1 MVPTTTINFNDFS
14 KALFTNSLVIDLNN
28 IFDVFKSKHD
38 YDIFCEYV
46 INYILDDY
54 KRADN
59 KVKII
64 CEDGEEVEI
73 TLFQF
78 LINLYFLEFNFMYK
92 VPVTREW
99 MIDVDKE
106 FLSSYNKHIE
116 EMCQKRIYNI
126 IKKRKINAMECFSW
140 ILSDLTE
147 RMERLAEFLAPIAAP
162 TINLIDISEFCERN
176 ARFNAKL
183 ETQLDESKTF
193 SQLEAELVLEGKEL
207 KEIIKNDGH
216 NCLVPFVESDCV
228 NEHQLTQMF
237 VAVGPR
243 MSSSNVVMNHIMK
256 GSYLNGLQN
265 AGDLIAESEIA
276 AKALIYKKKF
286 VGVSGYMSRE
296 TNLAGMNLRI
306 DFNMDDCGTTHYV
319 NYDVK
324 DKKHLDLIISKNI
337 ILPDG
342 KLKEVT
348 PEDTDLIGT
357 TVKLRSICTCA
368 HHDKRFVCKKCYG
381 NPKDIKRD
389 YTIGGAV
396 STEIQNPLS
405 NAVMSVKHHTNTNTK
420 DFDDPELLT
429 YFNSIENQ
437 LILKDVKTQDKVY
450 IVFNKEYIEDIIDRI
465 ENDLDLDDGDD
476 EDADE
481 FGSNIATKMLT
492 DLRVV
497 TRHFNELTNEET
509 EEVYEVKLDGSFLT
523 LSDEMMNIRNI
534 KKIQLP
540 IDEDIAILDIANIKP
555 GTAVFNIKYITAD
568 TSRYLKELK
577 NIIERAKPSWYMNL
591 DDPINDFADLIL
603 EANLKNKELVYLE
616 PIIHALTRD
625 PYKITLHPDFSKK
638 DVELV
643 VINLSTAIFKGDLC
657 SALIYQE
664 ITKILK
670 DIDSFDKDPSVGEGL
685 HDSLFNTSVKH
696 DFTYFKRALKKAKLI

>member
-1 MVPTTTINFNDFS
+1 MLVPNKFTEFS
-14 KALFTNSLVIDLNN
+14 KSLFTNSLVVDLNK
-28 IFDVFKSKHD
+28 IFDNFRNKHD

-46 INYILDDY
+46 ANYILDDY
-54 KRADN
+54 KRANN
-59 KVKII
+59 KVLII
-64 CEDGEEVEI
+64 CEDGEEITI

-92 VPVTREW
+92 IPVTKEW

-106 FLSSYNKHIE
+106 FLSNYNKHVE
-116 EMCQKRIYNI
+116 EMCQHRIYNI
-126 IKKRKINAMECFSW
+126 IKKRKIDSMQCFSW
-140 ILSDLTE
+140 ILSNLTE
-147 RMERLAEFLAPIAAP
+147 RMERLSELLAPIAAP
-162 TINLIDISEFCERN
+162 TINLIDISEFCDRN

-183 ETQLDESKTF
+183 ETELDDSKTF

-207 KEIIKNDGH
+207 KEIIKNDGQS
-216 NCLVPFVESDCV
+216 CLVPFIESDCV

-256 GSYLNGLQN
+256 TSYLNGLQN

-306 DFNMDDCGTTHYV
+306 DFDMDDCGTTHYI
-319 NYDVK
+319 NYNVK
-324 DKKHLDLIISKNI
+324 TEKHLALIISKNI
-337 ILPDG
+337 ILPNG

-368 HHDKRFVCKKCYG
+368 HPNKHMVCKKCYG
-381 NPKDIKRD
+381 NPKDFKRD

-437 LILKDVKTQDKVY
+437 LVLKDVKTEDK
-450 IVFNKEYIEDIIDRI
+450 ISIIFNKEYIEDIIDRI

-476 EDADE
+476 DEDADE

-492 DLRVV
+492 DLHVV
-497 TRHFNELTNEET
+497 TKHFDEVTNEET
-509 EEVYEVKLDGSFLT
+509 EEVYDVKLDGCFLT
-523 LSDEMMNIRNI
+523 LSDEMMNLKNI
-534 KKIQLP
+534 KKIKLP

-568 TSRYLKELK
+568 TSRYLKDLK

-591 DDPINDFADLIL
+591 DDPVNDFADLIL

-625 PYKITLHPDFSKK
+625 PYKITRHPDFSKK

-670 DIDSFDKDPSVGEGL
+670 DIDSFEKDPSVGEGL
-685 HDSLFNTSVKH
+685 HDTLFNTSIKH
-696 DFTYFKRALKKAKLI
+696 DFSYFKRALKKAKII

>member
-1 MVPTTTINFNDFS
+1 MLVPNKFTEFS
-14 KALFTNSLVIDLNN
+14 KSLFTNSLVVDLNK
-28 IFDVFKSKHD
+28 IFDNFRNKHD

-46 INYILDDY
+46 ANYILDDY

-59 KVKII
+59 KVLII
-64 CEDGEEVEI
+64 CEDGEEITI

-92 VPVTREW
+92 IPVTKEW

-106 FLSSYNKHIE
+106 FLSNYNKHVE
-116 EMCQKRIYNI
+116 EMCQHRIYNV
-126 IKKRKINAMECFSW
+126 IKKRKIDSMQCFSW
-140 ILSDLTE
+140 ILSNLTE
-147 RMERLAEFLAPIAAP
+147 RMERLSELLAPIAAP
-162 TINLIDISEFCERN
+162 TINLIDISEFCDRN

-183 ETQLDESKTF
+183 ETELDDSKTF

-207 KEIIKNDGH
+207 KEIIKNDGQS
-216 NCLVPFVESDCV
+216 CLVPFIESDCV

-256 GSYLNGLQN
+256 TSYLNGLQN

-306 DFNMDDCGTTHYV
+306 DFNMDDCGTTHYI
-319 NYDVK
+319 NFNVK
-324 DKKHLDLIISKNI
+324 TEKHLALIISKNI
-337 ILPDG
+337 ILPNG

-368 HHDKRFVCKKCYG
+368 HPNKHMVCKKCYG
-381 NPKDIKRD
+381 NPKDFKRD

-437 LILKDVKTQDKVY
+437 LVLKDVKTEDK
-450 IVFNKEYIEDIIDRI
+450 ISIIFNKEYIEDIIDRI

-476 EDADE
+476 DEDADE

-492 DLRVV
+492 DLHVV
-497 TRHFNELTNEET
+497 TKHFDEVTNEET
-509 EEVYEVKLDGSFLT
+509 EEVYDVKLDGCFLT
-523 LSDEMMNIRNI
+523 LSDEMMNIKNI
-534 KKIQLP
+534 KKIKLP

-568 TSRYLKELK
+568 TSRYLKDLK

-591 DDPINDFADLIL
+591 DDPVNDFADLIL

-625 PYKITLHPDFSKK
+625 PYKITRHPDFSKK

-670 DIDSFDKDPSVGEGL
+670 DIDSFEKDPSVGEGL
-685 HDSLFNTSVKH
+685 HDTLFNTSIKH
-696 DFTYFKRALKKAKLI
+696 DFSYFKRALKKAKII

>member
-1 MVPTTTINFNDFS
+1 MLVPNKFTEFS
-14 KALFTNSLVIDLNN
+14 KSLFTNSLVVDLNK
-28 IFDVFKSKHD
+28 IFDNFRNKHD

-46 INYILDDY
+46 ANYILDDY

-59 KVKII
+59 KVLII
-64 CEDGEEVEI
+64 CEDGEEITI

-92 VPVTREW
+92 IPVTKEW

-106 FLSSYNKHIE
+106 FLSNYNKHVE
-116 EMCQKRIYNI
+116 EMCQHRIYNI
-126 IKKRKINAMECFSW
+126 IKKRKIDSMQCFSW
-140 ILSDLTE
+140 ILSNLTE
-147 RMERLAEFLAPIAAP
+147 RMERLSELLAPIAAP
-162 TINLIDISEFCERN
+162 TINLIDISEFCDRN

-183 ETQLDESKTF
+183 ETELDDSKTF

-207 KEIIKNDGH
+207 KEIIKNDGQS
-216 NCLVPFVESDCV
+216 CLVPFIESDCV

-256 GSYLNGLQN
+256 TSYLNGLQN

-306 DFNMDDCGTTHYV
+306 DFNMDDCGTTHYI
-319 NYDVK
+319 NFNVK
-324 DKKHLDLIISKNI
+324 TEKHLALIISKNI
-337 ILPDG
+337 ILPNG

-368 HHDKRFVCKKCYG
+368 HPNKHMVCKKCYG
-381 NPKDIKRD
+381 NPKDFKRD

-437 LILKDVKTQDKVY
+437 LVLKDVKTEDK
-450 IVFNKEYIEDIIDRI
+450 ISIIFNKEYIEDIIDRI

-476 EDADE
+476 DEDADE

-492 DLRVV
+492 DLHVV
-497 TRHFNELTNEET
+497 TKHFDEVTNEET
-509 EEVYEVKLDGSFLT
+509 EEVYDVKLDGCFLT
-523 LSDEMMNIRNI
+523 LSDEMMNLKNI
-534 KKIQLP
+534 KKIKLP

-568 TSRYLKELK
+568 TSRYLKDLK

-591 DDPINDFADLIL
+591 DDPVNDFADLIL

-625 PYKITLHPDFSKK
+625 PYKITRHPDFSKK

-670 DIDSFDKDPSVGEGL
+670 DIDSFEKDPSVGEGL
-685 HDSLFNTSVKH
+685 HDTLFNTSIKH
-696 DFTYFKRALKKAKLI
+696 DFSYFKRALKKAKII

>member
-1 MVPTTTINFNDFS
+1 
-14 KALFTNSLVIDLNN
+14 
-28 IFDVFKSKHD
+28 
-38 YDIFCEYV
+38 
-46 INYILDDY
+46 
-54 KRADN
+54 
-59 KVKII
+59 
-64 CEDGEEVEI
+64 
-73 TLFQF
+73 
-78 LINLYFLEFNFMYK
+78 MYK
-92 VPVTREW
+92 IPVTKEW

-106 FLSSYNKHIE
+106 FLSNYNKHVE
-116 EMCQKRIYNI
+116 EMCQHRIYNI
-126 IKKRKINAMECFSW
+126 IKKRKIDSMQCFSW
-140 ILSDLTE
+140 ILSNLTE
-147 RMERLAEFLAPIAAP
+147 RMERLSELLAPIAAP
-162 TINLIDISEFCERN
+162 TINLIDISEFCDRN

-183 ETQLDESKTF
+183 ETELDDSKTF

-207 KEIIKNDGH
+207 KEIIKNDGQS
-216 NCLVPFVESDCV
+216 CLVPFIESDCV

-256 GSYLNGLQN
+256 TSYLNGLQN

-296 TNLAGMNLRI
+296 TNLAGMNLHI
-306 DFNMDDCGTTHYV
+306 DFNMDDCGTTHYI
-319 NYDVK
+319 NYNVK
-324 DKKHLDLIISKNI
+324 TDKHLALIISKNI
-337 ILPDG
+337 ILPNG

-368 HHDKRFVCKKCYG
+368 HPNKHMVCKKCYG
-381 NPKDIKRD
+381 NPKDFKRD

-437 LILKDVKTQDKVY
+437 LVLKDVKTEDK
-450 IVFNKEYIEDIIDRI
+450 ISIIFNKEYIEDIIDRI

-476 EDADE
+476 DEEADE

-492 DLRVV
+492 DLHVV
-497 TRHFNELTNEET
+497 TKHFDEVTNEET
-509 EEVYEVKLDGSFLT
+509 EEVYDVKLDGCFLT
-523 LSDEMMNIRNI
+523 LSDEMMNLKNI
-534 KKIQLP
+534 KKIKLP

-568 TSRYLKELK
+568 TSRYLKDLK

-591 DDPINDFADLIL
+591 DDPVNDFADLIL

-625 PYKITLHPDFSKK
+625 PYKITRHPDFSKK

-670 DIDSFDKDPSVGEGL
+670 DIDSFEKDPSVGEGL
-685 HDSLFNTSVKH
+685 HDTLFNTSIKH
-696 DFTYFKRALKKAKLI
+696 DFSYFKRALKKAKII

>member
-1 MVPTTTINFNDFS
+1 MLVPNKFTEFS
-14 KALFTNSLVIDLNN
+14 KSLFTNSLVVDLNK
-28 IFDVFKSKHD
+28 IFDNFRNKHD

-46 INYILDDY
+46 ANYILDDY

-59 KVKII
+59 KVLII
-64 CEDGEEVEI
+64 CEDGEEITI

-92 VPVTREW
+92 IPVTKEW

-106 FLSSYNKHIE
+106 FLSNYNKHVE
-116 EMCQKRIYNI
+116 EMCQHRIYNI
-126 IKKRKINAMECFSW
+126 IKKRKIDSMQCFSW
-140 ILSDLTE
+140 ILSNLTE
-147 RMERLAEFLAPIAAP
+147 RMERLSELLAPIAAP
-162 TINLIDISEFCERN
+162 TINLIDISEFCDRN

-183 ETQLDESKTF
+183 ETELDDSKTF

-207 KEIIKNDGH
+207 KEIIKNDGQS
-216 NCLVPFVESDCV
+216 CLVPFIESDCV

-256 GSYLNGLQN
+256 TSYLNGLQN

-306 DFNMDDCGTTHYV
+306 DFNMDDCGTTHYI
-319 NYDVK
+319 NFNVK
-324 DKKHLDLIISKNI
+324 TEKHLALIISKNI
-337 ILPDG
+337 ILPNG

-368 HHDKRFVCKKCYG
+368 HPNKHMVCKKCYG
-381 NPKDIKRD
+381 NPKDFKRD

-420 DFDDPELLT
+420 DFDE
-429 YFNSIENQ
+429 
-437 LILKDVKTQDKVY
+437 V
-450 IVFNKEYIEDIIDRI
+450 
-465 ENDLDLDDGDD
+465 
-476 EDADE
+476 
-481 FGSNIATKMLT
+481 
-492 DLRVV
+492 
-497 TRHFNELTNEET
+497 TNEET
-509 EEVYEVKLDGSFLT
+509 EEVYDVKLDGCFLT
-523 LSDEMMNIRNI
+523 LSDEMMNLKNI
-534 KKIQLP
+534 KKIKLP

-568 TSRYLKELK
+568 TSRYLKDLK

-591 DDPINDFADLIL
+591 DDPVNDFADLIL

-625 PYKITLHPDFSKK
+625 PYKITRHPDFSKK

-657 SALIYQE
+657 SALSYQE

-670 DIDSFDKDPSVGEGL
+670 DIDSFEKDPSVGEGL
-685 HDSLFNTSVKH
+685 HDTLFNTSIKH
-696 DFTYFKRALKKAKLI
+696 DFSYFKRALKKAKII

>member
-1 MVPTTTINFNDFS
+1 MLVPNKFTEFS
-14 KALFTNSLVIDLNN
+14 KSLFTNSLVVDLNK
-28 IFDVFKSKHD
+28 IFDNFRNKHD

-46 INYILDDY
+46 ANYILDDY

-59 KVKII
+59 KVLII
-64 CEDGEEVEI
+64 CEDGEEITI

-78 LINLYFLEFNFMYK
+78 LINLYFLEFNFIYK
-92 VPVTREW
+92 IPVTKEW

-106 FLSSYNKHIE
+106 FLSNYNKHVE
-116 EMCQKRIYNI
+116 EMCQHRIYNV
-126 IKKRKINAMECFSW
+126 IKKRKIDSMQCFSW
-140 ILSDLTE
+140 ILSNLTE
-147 RMERLAEFLAPIAAP
+147 RMERLSELLAPIAAP
-162 TINLIDISEFCERN
+162 TINLIDISEFCDRN

-183 ETQLDESKTF
+183 ETELDDSKTF

-207 KEIIKNDGH
+207 KEIIKNDGQS
-216 NCLVPFVESDCV
+216 CLVPFIESDCV

-256 GSYLNGLQN
+256 TSYLNGLQN

-306 DFNMDDCGTTHYV
+306 DFNMDDCGTTHYI
-319 NYDVK
+319 NFNVK
-324 DKKHLDLIISKNI
+324 TEKHLALIISKNI
-337 ILPDG
+337 ILPNG

-368 HHDKRFVCKKCYG
+368 HPNKHMVCKKCYG
-381 NPKDIKRD
+381 NPKDFKRD

-437 LILKDVKTQDKVY
+437 LVLKDVKTEDK
-450 IVFNKEYIEDIIDRI
+450 ISIIFNKEYIEDIIDRI

-476 EDADE
+476 DEEADE

-492 DLRVV
+492 DLHVV
-497 TRHFNELTNEET
+497 TKHFDEVTNEET
-509 EEVYEVKLDGSFLT
+509 EEVYDVKLDGCFLT
-523 LSDEMMNIRNI
+523 LSDEMMNLKNI
-534 KKIQLP
+534 KKIKLP

-568 TSRYLKELK
+568 TSRYLKDLK

-591 DDPINDFADLIL
+591 DDPVNDFADLIL

-625 PYKITLHPDFSKK
+625 PYKITRHPDFSKK

-670 DIDSFDKDPSVGEGL
+670 DIDSFEKDPSVGEGL
-685 HDSLFNTSVKH
+685 HDTLFNTSIKH
-696 DFTYFKRALKKAKLI
+696 DFSYFKRALKKAKII

>member
-1 MVPTTTINFNDFS
+1 MLVPNKFTEFS
-14 KALFTNSLVIDLNN
+14 KSLFTNSLVVDLNK
-28 IFDVFKSKHD
+28 IFDNFRNKHD

-46 INYILDDY
+46 ANYILDDY

-59 KVKII
+59 KVLII
-64 CEDGEEVEI
+64 CEDGEEITI

-92 VPVTREW
+92 IPVTKEW

-106 FLSSYNKHIE
+106 FLSNYNKHVE
-116 EMCQKRIYNI
+116 EMCQHRIYNI
-126 IKKRKINAMECFSW
+126 IKKRKIDSMQCFSW
-140 ILSDLTE
+140 ILSNLTE
-147 RMERLAEFLAPIAAP
+147 RMERLSELLAPIAAP
-162 TINLIDISEFCERN
+162 TINLIDISEFCDRN

-183 ETQLDESKTF
+183 ETELDDSKTF

-216 NCLVPFVESDCV
+216 SCLVPFVESDCV

-256 GSYLNGLQN
+256 TSYLNGLQN

-296 TNLAGMNLRI
+296 TNLAGMNLHI
-306 DFNMDDCGTTHYV
+306 DFNMDDCGTTHYI
-319 NYDVK
+319 NYNVK
-324 DKKHLDLIISKNI
+324 TDKHLDLIISKNI
-337 ILPDG
+337 ILPNG

-368 HHDKRFVCKKCYG
+368 HPNKHMVCKKCYG
-381 NPKDIKRD
+381 NPKDFKRE

-437 LILKDVKTQDKVY
+437 LVLKDIKTEDK
-450 IVFNKEYIEDIIDRI
+450 ISIIFNKEYIEDIIDRI

-476 EDADE
+476 DEEADE

-492 DLRVV
+492 DLHVV
-497 TRHFNELTNEET
+497 TKHFDESTNEET
-509 EEVYEVKLDGSFLT
+509 EEVYDVKLDGCFLT
-523 LSDEMMNIRNI
+523 LSDEMMNIKNI
-534 KKIQLP
+534 KKIKLP

-625 PYKITLHPDFSKK
+625 PYKITRHPDFSKK

-670 DIDSFDKDPSVGEGL
+670 DIDSFEKDPSVGEGL
-685 HDSLFNTSVKH
+685 HDTLFNTSVKH

>member
-1 MVPTTTINFNDFS
+1 MLVPNKFTEFS
-14 KALFTNSLVIDLNN
+14 KSLFTNSLVVDLNK
-28 IFDVFKSKHD
+28 IFDNFRNKHD

-46 INYILDDY
+46 ANYILDDY

-59 KVKII
+59 KVLII
-64 CEDGEEVEI
+64 CEDGEEITI

-92 VPVTREW
+92 IPVTKEW

-106 FLSSYNKHIE
+106 FLSNYNKHVE
-116 EMCQKRIYNI
+116 EMCQHRIYNI
-126 IKKRKINAMECFSW
+126 IKKRKIDSMQCFSW
-140 ILSDLTE
+140 ILSNLTE
-147 RMERLAEFLAPIAAP
+147 RMERLSELLAPIAAP
-162 TINLIDISEFCERN
+162 TINLIDISEFCDRN

-183 ETQLDESKTF
+183 ETELDDTKSF

-216 NCLVPFVESDCV
+216 SCLVPFVESDCV

-256 GSYLNGLQN
+256 TSYLNGLQN

-296 TNLAGMNLRI
+296 TNLAGMNLHI
-306 DFNMDDCGTTHYV
+306 DFNMDDCGTTHYI
-319 NYDVK
+319 NYNVK
-324 DKKHLDLIISKNI
+324 TDKHLALIISKNI
-337 ILPDG
+337 ILPNG

-368 HHDKRFVCKKCYG
+368 HPNKHMVCKKCYG
-381 NPKDIKRD
+381 NPKDFKRD

-437 LILKDVKTQDKVY
+437 LVLKDIKTEDK
-450 IVFNKEYIEDIIDRI
+450 ISIIFNKEYIEDIIDRI

-476 EDADE
+476 DEEADE

-492 DLRVV
+492 DLHVV
-497 TRHFNELTNEET
+497 TKHFDESTNEET
-509 EEVYEVKLDGSFLT
+509 EEVYDVKLDGCFLT
-523 LSDEMMNIRNI
+523 LSDEMMNIKNI
-534 KKIQLP
+534 KKIKLP

-591 DDPINDFADLIL
+591 DDPVNDFADLIL

-625 PYKITLHPDFSKK
+625 PYKITRHPDFSKK

-670 DIDSFDKDPSVGEGL
+670 DIDSFEKDPSVGEGL
-685 HDSLFNTSVKH
+685 HDTLFNTSVKH

>member
-1 MVPTTTINFNDFS
+1 MLVPNKFTEFS
-14 KALFTNSLVIDLNN
+14 KSLFTNSLVVDLNK
-28 IFDVFKSKHD
+28 IFDNFRNKHD

-46 INYILDDY
+46 ANYILDDY

-59 KVKII
+59 KVLII
-64 CEDGEEVEI
+64 CEDGEEITI

-92 VPVTREW
+92 IPVTKEW

-106 FLSSYNKHIE
+106 FLSNYNKHVE
-116 EMCQKRIYNI
+116 EMCQHRIYNV
-126 IKKRKINAMECFSW
+126 IKKRKIDSMQCFSW
-140 ILSDLTE
+140 ILSNLTE
-147 RMERLAEFLAPIAAP
+147 RMERLSELLAPIAAP
-162 TINLIDISEFCERN
+162 TINLIDISEFCDRN

-183 ETQLDESKTF
+183 ETELDDSKTF

-207 KEIIKNDGH
+207 KEIIKNDGQS
-216 NCLVPFVESDCV
+216 CLVPFIESDCV

-256 GSYLNGLQN
+256 TSYLNGLQN

-306 DFNMDDCGTTHYV
+306 DFNMDDCGTTHYI
-319 NYDVK
+319 NFNVK
-324 DKKHLDLIISKNI
+324 TEKHLALIISKNI
-337 ILPDG
+337 ILPNG

-368 HHDKRFVCKKCYG
+368 HPNKHMVCKKCYG
-381 NPKDIKRD
+381 NPKDFKRD

-437 LILKDVKTQDKVY
+437 LVLKDVKTEDK
-450 IVFNKEYIEDIIDRI
+450 ISIIFNKEYIEDIIDRI

-476 EDADE
+476 DEDADE
-481 FGSNIATKMLT
+481 FGSNIATKMLN
-492 DLRVV
+492 DLHVV
-497 TRHFNELTNEET
+497 TKHFDEVTNEET
-509 EEVYEVKLDGSFLT
+509 EEVYDVKLDGCFLT
-523 LSDEMMNIRNI
+523 LSDEMMNLKNI
-534 KKIQLP
+534 KKIKLP

-568 TSRYLKELK
+568 TSRYLKDLK

-591 DDPINDFADLIL
+591 DDPVNDFADLIL

-625 PYKITLHPDFSKK
+625 PYKITRHPDFSKK

-670 DIDSFDKDPSVGEGL
+670 DIDSFEKDPSVGEGL
-685 HDSLFNTSVKH
+685 HDTLFNTSIKH
-696 DFTYFKRALKKAKLI
+696 DFSYFKRALKKAKII

>member
-1 MVPTTTINFNDFS
+1 MLVPNKFTEFS
-14 KALFTNSLVIDLNN
+14 KSLFTNSLVVDLNK
-28 IFDVFKSKHD
+28 IFDNFRNKHD

-46 INYILDDY
+46 ANYILDDY

-59 KVKII
+59 KVLII
-64 CEDGEEVEI
+64 CEDGEEITI

-92 VPVTREW
+92 IPVTKEW

-106 FLSSYNKHIE
+106 FLSNYNKHVE
-116 EMCQKRIYNI
+116 EMCQHRIYNI
-126 IKKRKINAMECFSW
+126 IKKRKIDSMQCFSW
-140 ILSDLTE
+140 ILSNLTE
-147 RMERLAEFLAPIAAP
+147 RMERLSELLAPIAAP
-162 TINLIDISEFCERN
+162 TINLIDISEFCDRN

-183 ETQLDESKTF
+183 ETELDDSKTF

-207 KEIIKNDGH
+207 KEIIKNDGQS
-216 NCLVPFVESDCV
+216 CLVPFIESDCV

-256 GSYLNGLQN
+256 TSYLNGLQN

-306 DFNMDDCGTTHYV
+306 DFNMDDCGTTHYI
-319 NYDVK
+319 NFNVK
-324 DKKHLDLIISKNI
+324 TEKHLALIISKNI
-337 ILPDG
+337 ILPNG

-368 HHDKRFVCKKCYG
+368 HPNKHMVCKKCYG
-381 NPKDIKRD
+381 NPKDFKRD

-437 LILKDVKTQDKVY
+437 LVLKDVKTEDK
-450 IVFNKEYIEDIIDRI
+450 ISIIFNKEYIEDIIDRI

-476 EDADE
+476 DEEADE

-492 DLRVV
+492 DLHVV
-497 TRHFNELTNEET
+497 TKHFDEVTNEET
-509 EEVYEVKLDGSFLT
+509 EEVYDVKLDGCFLT
-523 LSDEMMNIRNI
+523 LSDEMMNLKNI
-534 KKIQLP
+534 KKIKLP

-568 TSRYLKELK
+568 TSRYLKDLK

-591 DDPINDFADLIL
+591 DDPVNDFADLIL

-625 PYKITLHPDFSKK
+625 PYKITRHPDFSKK

-657 SALIYQE
+657 SALSYQE

-670 DIDSFDKDPSVGEGL
+670 DIDSFEKDPSVGEGL
-685 HDSLFNTSVKH
+685 HDTLFNTSIKH
-696 DFTYFKRALKKAKLI
+696 DFSYFKRALKKAKII

>member
-1 MVPTTTINFNDFS
+1 MLVPNKFTEFS
-14 KALFTNSLVIDLNN
+14 KSLFTNSLVVDLNK
-28 IFDVFKSKHD
+28 IFDNFRNKHD

-46 INYILDDY
+46 ANYILDDY

-59 KVKII
+59 KVLII
-64 CEDGEEVEI
+64 CEDGEEITI

-92 VPVTREW
+92 IPVTKEW

-106 FLSSYNKHIE
+106 FLSNYNKHVE
-116 EMCQKRIYNI
+116 EMCQHRIYNI
-126 IKKRKINAMECFSW
+126 IKKRKIDSMQCFSW
-140 ILSDLTE
+140 ILSNLTE
-147 RMERLAEFLAPIAAP
+147 RMERLSELLAPIAAP
-162 TINLIDISEFCERN
+162 TINLIDISEFCDRN

-183 ETQLDESKTF
+183 ETELDDSKTF

-216 NCLVPFVESDCV
+216 SCLVPFIESDCV

-256 GSYLNGLQN
+256 TSYLNGLQN

-296 TNLAGMNLRI
+296 TNLAGMNLHI
-306 DFNMDDCGTTHYV
+306 DFNMDDCGTTHYI
-319 NYDVK
+319 NFNVK
-324 DKKHLDLIISKNI
+324 TEKHLALIISKNI
-337 ILPDG
+337 ILPNG

-368 HHDKRFVCKKCYG
+368 HPNKHMVCKKCYG
-381 NPKDIKRD
+381 NPKDFKRD

-429 YFNSIENQ
+429 YFNSVENQ
-437 LILKDVKTQDKVY
+437 LVLKDVKTEDK
-450 IVFNKEYIEDIIDRI
+450 ISIIFNKEYIEDIIDRI

-476 EDADE
+476 DEEADE

-492 DLRVV
+492 DLHVV
-497 TRHFNELTNEET
+497 TKHFDEVTNEET
-509 EEVYEVKLDGSFLT
+509 EEVYDVKLDGCFLT
-523 LSDEMMNIRNI
+523 LSDEMMNIKNI
-534 KKIQLP
+534 KKIKLP

-591 DDPINDFADLIL
+591 DDPVNDFADLIL
-603 EANLKNKELVYLE
+603 EANLKNKEIVYLE

-625 PYKITLHPDFSKK
+625 PYKITRHPDFSKK

-670 DIDSFDKDPSVGEGL
+670 DIDSFEKDPSVGEGL
-685 HDSLFNTSVKH
+685 HDTLFNTSVKH
-696 DFTYFKRALKKAKLI
+696 DFSYFKRALKKAKII

>member
-1 MVPTTTINFNDFS
+1 MLVPNKFTEFS
-14 KALFTNSLVIDLNN
+14 KSLFTNSLVVDLNK
-28 IFDVFKSKHD
+28 IFDNFRNKHD

-46 INYILDDY
+46 ANYILDDY

-59 KVKII
+59 KVLII
-64 CEDGEEVEI
+64 CEDGEEITI

-92 VPVTREW
+92 IPVTKEW

-106 FLSSYNKHIE
+106 FLSNYNKHVE
-116 EMCQKRIYNI
+116 EMCQHRIYNI
-126 IKKRKINAMECFSW
+126 IKKRKIDSMQCFSW
-140 ILSDLTE
+140 ILSNLTE
-147 RMERLAEFLAPIAAP
+147 RMERLSELLAPIAAP
-162 TINLIDISEFCERN
+162 TINLIDISEFCDRN

-183 ETQLDESKTF
+183 ETELDDSKTF

-207 KEIIKNDGH
+207 KEIIKNDGQS
-216 NCLVPFVESDCV
+216 CLVPFIESDCV

-256 GSYLNGLQN
+256 TSYLNGLQN

-306 DFNMDDCGTTHYV
+306 DFNMDDCGTTHYI
-319 NYDVK
+319 NFNVK
-324 DKKHLDLIISKNI
+324 TEKHLALIISKNI
-337 ILPDG
+337 ILPNG

-368 HHDKRFVCKKCYG
+368 HPNKHMVCKKCYG
-381 NPKDIKRD
+381 NPKDFKRD

-437 LILKDVKTQDKVY
+437 LVLKDVKTEDK
-450 IVFNKEYIEDIIDRI
+450 ISIIFNKEYIEDIIDRI

-476 EDADE
+476 DEEADE

-492 DLRVV
+492 DLHVV
-497 TRHFNELTNEET
+497 TKHFDEVTNEET
-509 EEVYEVKLDGSFLT
+509 EEVYDVKLDGCFLT
-523 LSDEMMNIRNI
+523 LSDEMMNLKNI
-534 KKIQLP
+534 KKIKLP

-568 TSRYLKELK
+568 TSRYLKDLK

-591 DDPINDFADLIL
+591 DDPVNDFADLIL

-625 PYKITLHPDFSKK
+625 PYKITRHPDFSKK

-670 DIDSFDKDPSVGEGL
+670 DIDSFEKDPSVGEGL
-685 HDSLFNTSVKH
+685 HDTLFNTSIKH
-696 DFTYFKRALKKAKLI
+696 DFSYFKRALKKAKII

>member
-1 MVPTTTINFNDFS
+1 MLVPNKFTEFS
-14 KALFTNSLVIDLNN
+14 KSLFTNSLVVDLNK
-28 IFDVFKSKHD
+28 IFDNFRNKHD

-46 INYILDDY
+46 ANYILDDY

-59 KVKII
+59 KVLII
-64 CEDGEEVEI
+64 CEDGEEITI

-92 VPVTREW
+92 IPVTKEW

-106 FLSSYNKHIE
+106 FLSNYNKHVE
-116 EMCQKRIYNI
+116 EMCQHRIYNV
-126 IKKRKINAMECFSW
+126 IKKRKIDSMQCFSW
-140 ILSDLTE
+140 ILSNLTE
-147 RMERLAEFLAPIAAP
+147 RMERLSELLAPIAAP
-162 TINLIDISEFCERN
+162 TINLIDISEFCDRN

-183 ETQLDESKTF
+183 ETELDDSKTF

-207 KEIIKNDGH
+207 KEIIKNDGQS
-216 NCLVPFVESDCV
+216 CLVPFIESDCV

-256 GSYLNGLQN
+256 TSYLNGLQN

-306 DFNMDDCGTTHYV
+306 DFNMDDCGTTHYI
-319 NYDVK
+319 NFNVK
-324 DKKHLDLIISKNI
+324 TEKHLALIISKNI
-337 ILPDG
+337 ILPNG

-368 HHDKRFVCKKCYG
+368 HPNKHMVCKKCYG
-381 NPKDIKRD
+381 NPKDFKRD

-437 LILKDVKTQDKVY
+437 LVLKDVKTEDK
-450 IVFNKEYIEDIIDRI
+450 ISIIFNKEYIEDIIDRI

-476 EDADE
+476 DEEADE

-492 DLRVV
+492 DLHVV
-497 TRHFNELTNEET
+497 TKHFDEVTNEET
-509 EEVYEVKLDGSFLT
+509 EEVYDVKLDGCFLT
-523 LSDEMMNIRNI
+523 LSDEMMNLKNI
-534 KKIQLP
+534 KKIKLP

-568 TSRYLKELK
+568 TSRYLKDLK

-591 DDPINDFADLIL
+591 DDPVNDFADLIL

-625 PYKITLHPDFSKK
+625 PYKITRHPDFSKK

-670 DIDSFDKDPSVGEGL
+670 DIDSFEKDPSVGEGL
-685 HDSLFNTSVKH
+685 HDTLFNTSIKH
-696 DFTYFKRALKKAKLI
+696 DFSYFKRALKKAKII

>member
-1 MVPTTTINFNDFS
+1 MVPSKFNEIS
-14 KALFTNSLVIDLNN
+14 KALFTNKLEIDLNT
-28 IFDVFKSKHD
+28 IFENFGNKHE
-38 YDIFCEYV
+38 YDIFCEFV
-46 INYILDDY
+46 ENYILDDY
-54 KRADN
+54 KRCDN
-59 KVKII
+59 KVIVI
-64 CEDGEEVEI
+64 CEDNEKVEI

-99 MIDVDKE
+99 MVDVDKE
-106 FLSSYNKHIE
+106 FLSNYNKHIE
-116 EMCQKRIYNI
+116 EMCQNRIYNV

-140 ILSDLTE
+140 ILSNLTE
-147 RMERLAEFLAPIAAP
+147 RMEQLAELLAPIAAP
-162 TINLIDISEFCERN
+162 TLNLIDLSEFCNRN
-176 ARFNAKL
+176 ARFNSKL
-183 ETQLDESKTF
+183 ETELDDSKTF

-207 KEIIKNDGH
+207 KEIIKNDG
-216 NCLVPFVESDCV
+216 NSCLVPFIESDCV

-256 GSYLNGLQN
+256 TSYLNGLQN

-306 DFNMDDCGTTHYV
+306 DFNMDDCGTTHYI
-319 NYDVK
+319 NYNVK
-324 DKKHLDLIISKNI
+324 DKKHFDLIISKNI
-337 ILPDG
+337 ILPNG

-348 PEDTDLIGT
+348 PDDTDIIGT
-357 TVKLRSICTCA
+357 TVKLRSMCTCA
-368 HHDKRFVCKKCYG
+368 HPNPQYVCKKCYG
-381 NPKDIKRD
+381 NPKDFKRD

-429 YFNSIENQ
+429 YFNSVENQ
-437 LILKDVKTQDKVY
+437 LILKDKKTEDKVY

-465 ENDLDLDDGDD
+465 ENDLDLDDGDED
-476 EDADE
+476 EETDE
-481 FGSNIATKMLT
+481 LGTNIATKMLT

-497 TRHFNELTNEET
+497 TKHYDEITNEEN
-509 EEVYEVKLDGSFLT
+509 EDVYEVKLDGSFLT
-523 LSDEMMNIRNI
+523 LSDEMMNLKNI

-540 IDEDIAILDIANIKP
+540 IDEDIAILDISNIKP

-591 DDPINDFADLIL
+591 DDPVNDFADLIL

-625 PYKITLHPDFSKK
+625 PYKITCRPNFRNKEL
-638 DVELV
+638 ELV

-670 DIDSFDKDPSVGEGL
+670 DIDSFTKDPSVGEGL
-685 HDSLFNTSVKH
+685 HDTLFRTSVKH
-696 DFTYFKRALKKAKLI
+696 DFSYFKKALKKAKMI